1 MICEERETKLQK
13 GNSVKQRFFFF
24 FFLFGWFVNFQT
36 PALDLSGSHAA
47 VVKALLLNPL
57 IFKQCA
63 TAMLT
68 QTTNW
73 RCCFSGNRRFRWK
86 KLCLSGH
93 IFFPSHN
100 CTHRCISGGCEMGI
114 FLRTKCGKARTS
126 CILFR
131 HSLPTLRPSMTLFSI
146 CMNSIS

>member
-1 MICEERETKLQK
+1 MYPLIFNRLLRLIQDFLHILDCHDLSRGSEEKQSYTRETEREPFFC
-13 GNSVKQRFFFF
+13 VQRFIYF
-24 FFLFGWFVNFQT
+24 FGWLVNFQT

-73 RCCFSGNRRFRWK
+73 LCCFSGSYRFTRLK
-86 KLCLSGH
+86 KYAYQGTFLHLITALTDAEGKGGLSQ
-93 IFFPSHN
+93 
-100 CTHRCISGGCEMGI
+100 
-114 FLRTKCGKARTS
+114 K
-126 CILFR
+126 
-131 HSLPTLRPSMTLFSI
+131 
-146 CMNSIS
+146 

>member
-1 MICEERETKLQK
+1 MRSEKQKVTEGKLSERFL
-13 GNSVKQRFFFF
+13 
-24 FFLFGWFVNFQT
+24 FFLFGWLVNFQT

-73 RCCFSGNRRFRWK
+73 RCGFSGNRRFRSK

-93 IFFPSHN
+93 IFFHLITVLTDAEGALSH
-100 CTHRCISGGCEMGI
+100 E
-114 FLRTKCGKARTS
+114 
-126 CILFR
+126 
-131 HSLPTLRPSMTLFSI
+131 
-146 CMNSIS
+146 